1 MKRRD
6 FLGTAALGSGAVA
19 LAGMA
24 GCAAD
29 GGTKDTG
36 AASALHPAIAALTP
50 MTAGV
55 VPISVDERKAR
66 IAKAQTLMAEQKLDA
81 IFMEGTTTMF
91 YYVDMRWGQSE
102 RTFGLVIPAKG
113 DVCYVS
119 PKFEED
125 RALELI
131 KPDYGTEVRCWEEH
145 ESPYAIIAGIVKDR
159 GVQHRRIGMEER
171 VRFFIADGVRR
182 AAAGFDVVDATPVT
196 AGCRMYKTRA
206 EIALMQRANDAT
218 IAAYEAAFKTMNAG
232 MTQGEL
238 SANIAAALKQLGFGG
253 GASVQVGKWSALPHG
268 SITPQKLEEG
278 QIVMVDGGTSCEG
291 YAADITRTTVL
302 GKPTQRQIDVWN
314 QEKELQT
321 IAFNAMKLGE
331 PCENVDL
338 AVRAGLEK
346 MGYGP
351 AYALPGTPHRT
362 GHGIGLEGHEWTN
375 FTQGNTTP
383 MAHGL
388 CFSDEPTIS
397 IPGEFGIRLEDCV
410 YFDDDGAHFFTKQSR
425 AIDQPF
431 G

>member
-6 FLGTAALGSGAVA
+6 FLGTAALGGGAVA
-19 LAGMA
+19 LAGVA
-24 GCAAD
+24 GCAPEAGKKD
-29 GGTKDTG
+29 AGG
-36 AASALHPAIAALTP
+36 LHPAIAALKP
-50 MTAGV
+50 MTDGI
-55 VPISVDERKAR
+55 VPISVNERQAR
-66 IAKAQTLMAEQKLDA
+66 IAKAQRLMAEQKIDA

-91 YYVDMRWGQSE
+91 YFVDMRWGQSE

-131 KPDYGTEVRCWEEH
+131 KKDYGTEVRCWEEH

-159 GVQHRRIGMEER
+159 GVQHHRIGMEER
-171 VRFFIADGVRR
+171 VRFFIADGVRQ

-196 AGCRMYKTRA
+196 AGCRIYKSKA

-218 IAAYEAAFKTMNAG
+218 IAAYEAAFKTMTAG

-268 SITPQKLEEG
+268 SITPQTLQEG

-291 YAADITRTTVL
+291 YASDITRTTVL

-314 QEKELQT
+314 QELELQT
-321 IAFNAMKLGE
+321 IAFQAMTLGA
-331 PCENVDL
+331 PCEKVDL

-351 AYALPGTPHRT
+351 AYKLPGTPHRT

-375 FTQGNTTP
+375 FTQRNMTP
-383 MAHGL
+383 MAPGM
-388 CFSDEPTIS
+388 CFSNEPTIS

-410 YFDDDGAHFFTKQSR
+410 YFDEQGPHFFTTQSK

-431 G
+431 GK